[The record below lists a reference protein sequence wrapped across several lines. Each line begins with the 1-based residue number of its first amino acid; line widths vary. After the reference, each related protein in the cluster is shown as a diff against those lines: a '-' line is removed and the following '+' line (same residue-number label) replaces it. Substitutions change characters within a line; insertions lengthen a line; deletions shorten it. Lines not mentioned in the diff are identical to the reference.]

1 MIGQGIFTPL
11 FKTLMACDIPSYYKI
26 FLTAYLCSYAS
37 GGAYLIVFSAAAIT
51 RIVDSAENIDS
62 LYAFSPAGIIILNF
76 VIYYVVGYITFL
88 ISLVRMHAIN
98 KNLLFPEYRKRACG
112 ALYLIFVK
120 LRYCL
125 TFQFLFYSVATL
137 TFYFLGSMDHLLS
150 RPNICSATNKDSI
163 NIGRCEAFMDTVRF
177 NSGSWC
183 IAFIVGAL
191 AYATVLQE
199 EDWDPTSMPED
210 ILNHAL
216 FAGPALLLSVVCFV
230 VPIIRN
236 PHILGWPFWRKRKPK
251 KFIPES
257 PRPKRTKKDA
267 LGREIVDIRTFMDK
281 ARESLEDEI
290 VKRKQNTPDVE
301 IGSLGTNCRDLRSAG
316 SPRSPY
322 AQRKTL
328 DKARIEA
335 SPDRPLL
342 ASLSSSQYN
351 ARSSSRMHSIPESAS
366 SAHSRLKKGDDD
378 MQSRRKSPEKE
389 PALTRVCLLFRTVAE
404 LYRTKDS
411 ACLSLLLCVTAP
423 RLSIS

>member
-191 AYATVLQE
+191 A
-199 EDWDPTSMPED
+199 
-210 ILNHAL
+210 
-216 FAGPALLLSVVCFV
+216 
-230 VPIIRN
+230 
-236 PHILGWPFWRKRKPK
+236 
-251 KFIPES
+251 
-257 PRPKRTKKDA
+257 
-267 LGREIVDIRTFMDK
+267 
-281 ARESLEDEI
+281 
-290 VKRKQNTPDVE
+290 
-301 IGSLGTNCRDLRSAG
+301 
-316 SPRSPY
+316 
-322 AQRKTL
+322 
-328 DKARIEA
+328 
-335 SPDRPLL
+335 
-342 ASLSSSQYN
+342 
-351 ARSSSRMHSIPESAS
+351 
-366 SAHSRLKKGDDD
+366 
-378 MQSRRKSPEKE
+378 
-389 PALTRVCLLFRTVAE
+389 
-404 LYRTKDS
+404 
-411 ACLSLLLCVTAP
+411 
-423 RLSIS
+423 